1 MVSRQTVNLFF
12 LVRVQVEEQLSFFEL
27 LTFKNIEIMEIT
39 SFILGVCVVIVL
51 AMVVGTF
58 VNYMSLKQLKEQLD
72 TLERDVQ
79 NQLEAVIRDNNSLE
93 KRILDYVDQLRNNNE
108 NSINELYRYIDS
120 RMDKMQD
127 KFSSNI
133 ASGVEVKKALDE
145 VKDLNERL
153 DKFIQNYQNI

>member
-1 MVSRQTVNLFF
+1 
-12 LVRVQVEEQLSFFEL
+12 
-27 LTFKNIEIMEIT
+27 MEIT